1 MTAAAPAGPTVDLV
15 ISGGTVVN
23 RDGSTPATVVVDQG
37 RVVGL
42 LSPGAATPGARR
54 VVDATGL
61 LVLPGGVDPHCH
73 IGQRLGEY
81 AALDDYEQA
90 GRAALWGGTTT
101 MVDFAIPD
109 PGQSPLAAV
118 RARLELR
125 GVSPCDSALHGCVVA
140 WDEGTADELAAMAE
154 LGVRT
159 VKMFTTYR
167 DVVMAGPDTIL
178 EVMRALGRLGG
189 LAYVHAESDHVIVD
203 AQQAAAAHDEAGSAH
218 LPRTRPELAEATAVA
233 QVLATAEHVGT
244 PVYFVHQTIPEAVD
258 LVRQARRRGHVAYSE
273 TCPHYLTLTDEVY
286 AGPHPERFVCCP
298 PIRSEAT
305 VAALRSRALMGE
317 IDTLGSDHCC
327 YSTSQKLEHHEDVR
341 RMPNGL
347 PGVETR
353 LPVTYSTLVLDGGMP
368 VEHFV
373 GLFATNPARL
383 NGLSRKGVV
392 RVGADADLV
401 LIDPTARREARAA
414 DLHMATDYTPYEGRL
429 LGGWPQTVVSRGRVV
444 VDADGFHD
452 PGPVGEFVRADPLP
466 THLLV

>member
-1 MTAAAPAGPTVDLV
+1 MTAADTPARPVDLV
-15 ISGGTVVN
+15 VQGGTVVN
-23 RDGSTPATVVVDQG
+23 RDSSTLATVVIGQG
-37 RVVGL
+37 RVTAL
-42 LSPGAATPGARR
+42 LSPDATVPAAAR
-54 VVDATGL
+54 VVDASGL

-118 RARLELR
+118 QARLALR
-125 GVSPCDSALHGCVVA
+125 TISPCDSSLHGCVVS
-140 WDEGTADELAAMAE
+140 WDNDTADELAAMAD

-167 DVVMAGPDTIL
+167 DVVMASPDTIL
-178 EVMRALGRLGG
+178 EVMRTLSSLGG
-189 LAYVHAESDHVIVD
+189 LVYVHAEADHVVVD
-203 AQQAAAAHDEAGSAH
+203 AQQAAAAHDHAGSAH
-218 LPRTRPELAEATAVA
+218 LPQTRPELAEATAVS

-258 LVRQARRRGHVAYSE
+258 LVRAARRRGHVAYSE
-273 TCPHYLTLTDEVY
+273 TCPHYLTLTDRVY
-286 AGPHPERFVCCP
+286 GGPHPERFVCCP
-298 PIRSEAT
+298 PVRPEGT
-305 VAALRSRALMGE
+305 VSALRSRALMGE

-327 YSTSQKLEHHEDVR
+327 YSTNQKLEHHEDVR

-353 LPVTYSTLVLDGGMP
+353 LPVSYTTLVLDGGMP

-383 NGLSRKGVV
+383 NGLSRKGAI

-401 LIDPTARREARAA
+401 LIDPAARREARAA
-414 DLHMATDYTPYEGRL
+414 ELHMATDYTPYEGFM
-429 LGGWPQTVVSRGRVV
+429 LGGWPETVISRGRVV

-452 PGPVGEFVRADPLP
+452 PGPVGEFVPADPLP
-466 THLLV
+466 AHLIV